1 MVLISNIEQAVEE
14 NEKGYDEGDCVD
26 LVCCCMVS
34 VWI

>member
-34 VWI
+34 V